1 MKVYINIKVIFLMIK
16 SDQKIVSQYFK
27 FIQDSGYKYWKDP
40 LGFYFERGLK
50 RFSVI
55 KIGPFLDVY
64 YNLKENGK
72 FVLQEKVTG
81 KIQLLECLIWIFERS
96 K

>member
-1 MKVYINIKVIFLMIK
+1 MIDLIKA
-16 SDQKIVSQYFK
+16 DQQMVNQYFK
-27 FIQDSGYKYWKDP
+27 YLKDASFKYWKDDM
-40 LGFYFERGLK
+40 GFYFERGVQ

-64 YNLKENGK
+64 YNKIENGK
-72 FVLQEKVTG
+72 YVLQEKKTG
-81 KIQLLECLIWIFERS
+81 LIKVLDALQWIFAR